1 MAAEGEFDSLGVEM
15 LDALTTG
22 ITSLCD

>member
-1 MAAEGEFDSLGVEM
+1 MAAEDEFGSICAAMLG
-15 LDALTTG
+15 ALTTG